1 MGPRVRGHGIRPFVI
16 GLGCRVG
23 TGSLVFGVMTASVFG
38 AGTASAQPGGSE
50 IAALVT
56 DLANANQKLQ
66 DLGASIQ
73 TRQES
78 VNKAIADVQTAR
90 DNAATA
96 QQDIDTSQSG
106 LKDAN
111 AAIAA
116 AQSHFDKYAEA
127 AYINGPSAS
136 YLTATDPG
144 EMINTAATGQALTI
158 SSQEAIADLQR
169 TRTELANRESAAR
182 LAKQKADQAVKDAQ
196 TSQDDAVKALTDART
211 TFADQQTQLDQLV
224 SQRNAAQAKLDAV
237 RTQWASPT
245 AGPATTSGVPAADPG
260 RYSANWD
267 GAPAAAGGP
276 RKWDDGGWDPTLP
289 KLPSA
294 NIPGDPIA
302 VINNVLGM
310 TATSAQVTQQMGHS
324 FLQKLGL
331 VPAEVTKT
339 GYTNGAIPRVY
350 GKQASEYVI
359 KRAMTQ
365 IGVPYS
371 WGGGTAAGPGKG
383 IDSGAGTVGF
393 DCSGLILYAFA
404 GVGIKLPHYSGNQYE
419 MGRKIP
425 TSQARRGDVI
435 FYGPGGSQ
443 HVTLYLG
450 NGQMLEAPYT
460 GSDVHVSPVRTSGM
474 TPYVIRY
481 IEY

>member
-1 MGPRVRGHGIRPFVI
+1 MGRSIRPFSG
-16 GLGCRVG
+16 GLATRLGSRVG
-23 TGSLVFGVMTASVFG
+23 TGSLVFGVMTASVFASG
-38 AGTASAQPGGSE
+38 IASAQPGSSE

-66 DLGASIQ
+66 DLGAAIQ

-90 DNAATA
+90 DDAATA
-96 QQDIDTSQSG
+96 QQDIDTSQTG

-116 AQSHFDKYAEA
+116 AQAHFDKYAEA

-169 TRTELANRESAAR
+169 SRTELANRESAAR

-196 TSQDDAVKALTDART
+196 ARQDDAVRALTDART

-224 SQRNAAQAKLDAV
+224 SQRDAAQAKLNAA
-237 RTQWASPT
+237 RTQWAAS
-245 AGPATTSGVPAADPG
+245 APASGTPAADPG
-260 RYSANWD
+260 RYAANWD
-267 GAPAAAGGP
+267 GAPAAAGP

-289 KLPSA
+289 KIPSA

-331 VPAEVTKT
+331 VPATVTKS

-359 KRAMTQ
+359 KRAMSQ

-371 WGGGTAAGPGKG
+371 WGGGTAAGPSTG

-419 MGRKIP
+419 AGRKIP

-460 GSDVHVSPVRTSGM
+460 GSNVKVSPVRTSGM